1 VTNKDPDAGLAL
13 YSFEGGKTQEIKE
26 AIRATVD
33 RMEKTGVVFN
43 SQVGRSTPPY
53 CEKSDPGKDPVSSIA
68 VEYWYAGY

>member
-13 YSFEGGKTQEIKE
+13 YSFEGDKTQEIKE

-43 SQVGRSTPPY
+43 SQVGRSTPLY

-68 VEYWYAGY
+68 LGY